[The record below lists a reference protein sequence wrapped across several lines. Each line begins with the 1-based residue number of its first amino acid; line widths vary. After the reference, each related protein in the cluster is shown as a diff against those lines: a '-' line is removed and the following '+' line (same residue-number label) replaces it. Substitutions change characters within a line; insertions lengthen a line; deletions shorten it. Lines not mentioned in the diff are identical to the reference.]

1 MSDAHVENVRSMFH
15 LIKQVGVKDVHL
27 EYLKNK
33 LNQLN
38 FNIQFGS
45 CNKQRSLIICN
56 LHKIETKRSRER
68 ESKVGCEPP

>member
-38 FNIQFGS
+38 FNIQSGS

-68 ESKVGCEPP
+68 EQSRL